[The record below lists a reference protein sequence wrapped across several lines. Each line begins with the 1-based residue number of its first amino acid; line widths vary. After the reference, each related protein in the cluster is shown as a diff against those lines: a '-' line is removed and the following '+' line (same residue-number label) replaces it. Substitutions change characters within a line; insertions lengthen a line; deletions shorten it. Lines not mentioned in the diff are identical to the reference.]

1 MEKLSNY
8 EKVVRIIIESRIS
21 EQVFLNAKNS
31 KVVEF
36 LYQTLERNIFIPHDF
51 IAKFV
56 YETKIV
62 DSEEDDEKLN
72 NNISLLLKY
81 YQGSNKKKDVLE
93 SNLTKIR
100 NSYKLSIIQK
110 EFIEKT
116 IIEVEKDTQEIS
128 KTLTKLYDVT
138 TKLEENV
145 NKVGTEVESVKETK
159 SSIYTDFI
167 SILGVFSA
175 FVFLMF
181 GGIDVVRGVIDVA
194 DDLQIIPL
202 SRLIILG
209 SLMLIAVLTLLYCL
223 LLWIARITG
232 KTFGEC
238 HKSDCKD
245 GCKHKW
251 RHFYFRHSFYF
262 SIISVLI
269 LIIIV
274 MYKARLYFR

>member
-245 GCKHKW
+245 GCNTSGDI
-251 RHFYFRHSFYF
+251 FILGTLF
-262 SIISVLI
+262 ISVS
-269 LIIIV
+269 
-274 MYKARLYFR
+274 